1 MASFNPA
8 NVITDPD
15 VLSASVKAIG
25 PVAVSTISR
34 TTNVVTIDTGS
45 NPHYLV
51 SGQYIIVADMTTT
64 SFNGTFGPI
73 TVVDANT
80 LTYSQTDSDESG
92 TVGSGTVVA
101 TLNPDDDVFIDATTT
116 PKYIQLNIDTNTAL
130 DENGVTLKAMYS
142 FLKDRWKADDRLIKF
157 PFPMTPI
164 TDEQFEF
171 YNGWN
176 LDPTTASGG
185 SASQVTT
192 ELIRTGGWAVK
203 NANGV
208 DTERW
213 ASIISLGTL
222 GALDQ
227 AYYLQQN
234 LISTD
239 ATENFVLSGQVNQA
253 IQFYSDT
260 NGDGTPDYDYS
271 QFTKLFVREW
281 EKTYANSTLE
291 DIGVTT
297 LTYQAYRFPLTNAAD
312 SKLEGL
318 NRSQSAASGV
328 AKSVQTATW
337 STNVA
342 TITTTAAHGFETG
355 DVIDVAGIVS
365 SGQPSFTYNGTF
377 EITVTSSTQFTYSY
391 SDGDPGTYTSGG
403 TISGDVYNN
412 MSISW
417 YSLGQLETGFFS
429 PTEAYFTVVIDAN
442 VSGTGTNPSTEEIY
456 GFIQANLNR
465 VVTTNINTTSV
476 SQGTGAKIGK
486 VVPDKLQFIGD
497 DLYTLGQSDLFEGV
511 YIDDYD
517 EQDINSLHFWGY
529 SVAVNA
535 PKSIS
540 SIARSTDVV
549 TVDTAVAHN
558 LTTGDIVT
566 ITGVTGGTT
575 SFNGTFTVTVVD
587 SDTFTYSQTGADESG
602 TTGAN
607 SYVISV
613 ESSVITSIARSTNVV
628 TVDTATPHG
637 YTTGDTVTISNVSG
651 GTTSFNGV
659 FEITV
664 VDADTFTFSQVGA
677 DESGT
682 VDSTSIVSPAEYTNI
697 QYPFTAILTL
707 SFGANLVN
715 DPDAIYRVFFLNDD
729 AGSNAGQ
736 DFGTAKAILV
746 NKKDGSPMSGN
757 VSGLSS
763 VTLSYDYDGNVQ
775 RGSGSNATP
784 APIVA
789 VAIGL
794 EDAQYVVV
802 GDDGSL
808 FINRSITNSASLVAP
823 LERNYQ
829 P

>member
-15 VLSASVKAIG
+15 LLSASVKAIG
-25 PVAVSTISR
+25 PVAVDSIAR
-34 TTNVVTIDTGS
+34 ATNTVTLDTGA

-51 SGQYIIVADMTTT
+51 TGQYITVASMTTT

-73 TVVDANT
+73 TVVDGNT
-80 LTYSQTDSDESG
+80 LTYSQSGADETG

-116 PKYIQLNIDTNTAL
+116 PKYIRLNIDTNTAL
-130 DENGVTLKAMYS
+130 DENGVTLKAIYS
-142 FLKDRWKADDRLIKF
+142 FLKDRWKDDSRLIKF

-176 LDPTTASGG
+176 LDPSTASGG
-185 SASQVTT
+185 TASQVTPQ
-192 ELIRTGGWAVK
+192 LIRTGGWAVK

-213 ASIISLGTL
+213 ASVISLGTL
-222 GALDQ
+222 GTLDQ
-227 AYYLQQN
+227 VYYLQQN

-239 ATENFVLSGQVNQA
+239 ATVNVVLTGQVNQA

-271 QFTKLFVREW
+271 QFMKLFCREW
-281 EKTYANSTLE
+281 EKTYANSTLD

-328 AKSVQTATW
+328 SKNVQTASW

-355 DVIDVAGIVS
+355 DVIDVASITP
-365 SGQPSFTYNGTF
+365 SGYNGTYT
-377 EITVTSSTQFTYSY
+377 ITVTGATTFTYALTSDPGSY
-391 SDGDPGTYTSGG
+391 STGG
-403 TISGDVYNN
+403 TVSGDIYNN

-429 PTEAYFTVVIDAN
+429 PSQAYFTVVIDAN

-456 GFIQANLNR
+456 GYIQANLHR
-465 VVTTNINTTSV
+465 SVTTNINTTSS

-486 VVPDKLQFIGD
+486 VVPDKLRFIGD
-497 DLYTLGQSDLFEGV
+497 DLYTLGQSSLYEGV
-511 YIDDYD
+511 YIDDYN

-529 SVAVNA
+529 SVAVNG

-540 SIARSTDVV
+540 TIARSSNTV
-549 TVDTAVAHN
+549 TVDTAVNHN
-558 LTTGDIVT
+558 LTSGDKVT
-566 ITGVTGGTT
+566 ISGVTGGTT
-575 SFNGTFTVTVVD
+575 SFNGTFTVTVSD
-587 SDTFTYSQTGADESG
+587 SNTFTYSQTGSNESG

-607 SYVISV
+607 SYATPNEGI
-613 ESSVITSIARSTNVV
+613 VITTIARSSNTV

-637 YTTGDTVTISNVSG
+637 YTTGDVITISGVTG
-651 GTTSFNGV
+651 GTTSFNGA
-659 FEITV
+659 FTITV
-664 VDADTFTFSQVGA
+664 TDADTFTFSQTGSN
-677 DESGT
+677 ESGT
-682 VDSTSIVSPAEYTNI
+682 VDSSSLAEPTEYTNI
-697 QYPFTAILTL
+697 QYPFTSILTL
-707 SFGANLVN
+707 SFGSNLVN

-729 AGSNAGQ
+729 AGSNTGQ

-746 NKKDGSPMSGN
+746 NQKNGSPMSGT
-757 VSGLSS
+757 VSGQSS
-763 VTLSYDYDGNVQ
+763 VTLTYDYDGNTQ
-775 RGSGSNATP
+775 RGAGSNNTP

>member
-1 MASFNPA
+1 MAAFNSA
-8 NVITDPD
+8 GVITDPD
-15 VLSASVKAIG
+15 VLTASVKAIT
-25 PVAVSTISR
+25 AVTVSSISR
-34 TTNVVTIDTGS
+34 TTNTVTLDTGA

-51 SGQYIIVADMTTT
+51 SGQYIVVASMTTT

-73 TVVDANT
+73 TVVDSNT
-80 LTYSQTDSDESG
+80 LTYSQSGANETG

-101 TLNPDDDVFIDATTT
+101 TINPDDDVFIDATTT
-116 PKYIQLNIDTNTAL
+116 PKYIRLNITGTTAL
-130 DENGVTLKAMYS
+130 DENGVTLKAIYS

-176 LDPTTASGG
+176 LDPSTASGG
-185 SASQVTT
+185 SASQVTPQ
-192 ELIRTGGWAVK
+192 LVRTGGWAVK
-203 NANGV
+203 NTSGV

-213 ASIISLGTL
+213 ACVISLGAL
-222 GALDQ
+222 GTTDQ
-227 AYYLQQN
+227 VYYLQQN

-239 ATENFVLSGQVNQA
+239 ATTNIVLTGQVNQA
-253 IQFYSDT
+253 VKFYSDT

-271 QFTKLFVREW
+271 QFLKLFCREW
-281 EKTYANSTLE
+281 EKSYANSTLD

-328 AKSVQTATW
+328 AKNVQTATW
-337 STNVA
+337 STNVV
-342 TITTTAAHGFETG
+342 TLTTTAAHGFATG
-355 DVIDVAGIVS
+355 DVIDVASVTP
-365 SGQPSFTYNGTF
+365 SGYNGTYT
-377 EITVTSSTQFTYSY
+377 ITVTGASTFTYALNS
-391 SDGDPGTYTSGG
+391 DPGTYSSGG
-403 TISGDVYNN
+403 TVSGDVFNN

-429 PTEAYFTVVIDAN
+429 PASAYFTVVIDAN
-442 VSGTGTNPSTEEIY
+442 VSGTGTNPSSEEIY
-456 GFIQANLNR
+456 GYIQANLHR
-465 VVTTNINTTSV
+465 SVTTNINTTSS

-486 VVPDKLQFIGD
+486 VVPDKLRFIGD
-497 DLYTLGQSDLFEGV
+497 DLYTLGQSSLYEGV
-511 YIDDYD
+511 SITDYND
-517 EQDINSLHFWGY
+517 QDINSLHFWGY

-535 PKSIS
+535 PKLIS
-540 SIARSTDVV
+540 TIARATNTV
-549 TVDTAVAHN
+549 TVDTTVAHN
-558 LTTGDIVT
+558 LTTGDKVT
-566 ITGVTGGTT
+566 ISGVTGGTT
-575 SFNGTFTVTVVD
+575 SFNGTFTVTVTD
-587 SDTFTYSQTGADESG
+587 TDTFTYSQTGTTESG
-602 TTGAN
+602 TVGAN
-607 SYVISV
+607 SYATPNEGIVIS
-613 ESSVITSIARSTNVV
+613 TIARSGNTV

-637 YTTGDTVTISNVSG
+637 YSTGNVITISGVSG
-651 GTTSFNGV
+651 GTTSFNGS
-659 FEITV
+659 FTITV
-664 VDADTFTFSQVGA
+664 TDTDTFTYSQTGSN
-677 DESGT
+677 ESGS
-682 VDSTSIVSPAEYTNI
+682 VDANSLAEPTEYTNI

-707 SFGANLVN
+707 SFGSNLVG
-715 DPDAIYRVFFLNDD
+715 DPDAIYRVFFLNDA
-729 AGSNAGQ
+729 AGSNTGQ

-746 NKKDGSPMSGN
+746 NQKNGSPMSGN
-757 VSGLSS
+757 VSGASS
-763 VTLSYDYDGNVQ
+763 VTLTYDYDGNTQ
-775 RGSGSNATP
+775 RGGGSAGTV

-808 FINRSITNSASLVAP
+808 SITRSINNSASLVAP